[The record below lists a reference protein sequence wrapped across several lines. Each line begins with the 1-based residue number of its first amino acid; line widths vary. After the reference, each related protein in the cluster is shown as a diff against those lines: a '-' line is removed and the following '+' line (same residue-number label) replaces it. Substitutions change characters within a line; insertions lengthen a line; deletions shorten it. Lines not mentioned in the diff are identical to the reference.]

1 MPVLSGSVGLG
12 GDNRKHD
19 VATVQ
24 AALMVANNPAGVPYW
39 QGKING
45 QACVGL
51 AGAIADF
58 QADNDVTPNG
68 KLNRLGLANGRLE
81 NVMPLGFRNMRG
93 LTGTRVVICAAPG
106 PVTPRSSGIDGL
118 SLPRPLREEIVAL
131 LGTVKRAT
139 GVALRLADIAA
150 RGPTSQR
157 LKFAYDAV
165 SLLDEEAGQ
174 VSIGVGKLLSMEA
187 AMTVA
192 VLRSI
197 GRPNLFE
204 IGVGRPLTLIP
215 RLTQF
220 GSNPVTVRETNLG
233 PSASPRVVANTRLC
247 PADQTPNIGMVA
259 DQYQN
264 REHANHFDML
274 RLAG

>member
-19 VATVQ
+19 VAPVQ
-24 AALMVANNPAGVPYW
+24 AALMVANNPAGAPYW

-68 KLNRLGLANGRLE
+68 KLNRLGMANGRLE

-93 LTGTRVVICAAPG
+93 LMGTRMVVCAAPG
-106 PVTPRSSGIDGL
+106 PVTPRSAGLDGL

-131 LGTVKRAT
+131 LGAVKRVI

-150 RGPTSQR
+150 CGPASQR
-157 LKFAYDAV
+157 LNFAYDAV
-165 SLLDEEAGQ
+165 SLLDEEARQ

-187 AMTVA
+187 AMTAA
-192 VLRSI
+192 VRRSI
-197 GRPNLFE
+197 GRPSVFE

-215 RLTQF
+215 RLTRF
-220 GSNPVTVRETNLG
+220 GSNPITVQGTNRG
-233 PSASPRVVANTRLC
+233 ASASLRAVANPRLG
-247 PADQTPNIGMVA
+247 PADQAPDIGMVA